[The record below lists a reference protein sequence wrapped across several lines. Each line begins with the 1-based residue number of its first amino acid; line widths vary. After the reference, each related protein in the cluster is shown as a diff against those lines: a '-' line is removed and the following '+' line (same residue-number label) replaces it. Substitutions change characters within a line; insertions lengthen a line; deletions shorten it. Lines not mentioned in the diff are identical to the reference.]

1 MKTMIKVFVLAAIM
15 IAFSASTYAQRS
27 ERQRINREQLA
38 DKQAH
43 FIAGELALDPAST
56 KRFVET
62 YKDYQRDIWKLGP
75 RPERGKAALS
85 EKETQKMMD
94 ERFARSQK
102 ILDLRKK
109 YYSKYNKFLTPKQ
122 IERVYELEKGMMNRL
137 HNHSKSKGKRR

>member
-1 MKTMIKVFVLAAIM
+1 MIKVFVLAAIM

-38 DKQAH
+38 EKQAR
-43 FIAGELALDPAST
+43 FIAGELKLDPATS

-62 YKDYQRDIWKLGP
+62 YEQYQRDIWKLGP
-75 RPERGKAALS
+75 RPERRKAGLS
-85 EKETQKMMD
+85 EKETQRMMD

-109 YYSKYNKFLTPKQ
+109 YYSKYEKFLTPKP

-137 HNHSKSKGKRR
+137 HGHSKNKGKRR